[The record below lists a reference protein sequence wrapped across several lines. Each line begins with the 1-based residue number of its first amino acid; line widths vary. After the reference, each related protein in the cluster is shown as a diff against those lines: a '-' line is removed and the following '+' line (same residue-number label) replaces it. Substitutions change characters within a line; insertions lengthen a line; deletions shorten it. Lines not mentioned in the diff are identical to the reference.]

1 MKPTPLV
8 INRPDA
14 QIFGDARHA
23 LDQRLAVPATV
34 HLHVNHGV
42 ITLTG
47 SVQPPSQ
54 QLEAEEAVRHV
65 RGVRRCVND
74 IVVADMPSV
83 LGFEPPDSGAN

>member
-1 MKPTPLV
+1 MRPTPAA

-14 QIFGDARHA
+14 QIFVEARHA
-23 LDQRLAVPATV
+23 LDERLSVPATV

-47 SVQPPSQ
+47 SVRLPSQ
-54 QLEAEEAVRHV
+54 QLEAEEAIRHV
-65 RGVRRCVND
+65 PGVRRCVNE

-83 LGFEPPDSGAN
+83 MGFERPE